1 MPIHSS
7 PLLDISLPKPIV
19 LPTIQLAGLYACML
33 GIDYVLLRYQNKLFI
48 SRKTLR
54 AGMTVV
60 HAIVPLAVVSPL
72 QPNNVT
78 FAAVPWFLASYS
90 AYLPTESFTLT
101 EWMKALYST
110 IVDRSPIASNSK
122 TSVNVLGLLKCLRGV
137 AKLAAL
143 YFGVEP
149 FLPTMPDD
157 MLRYPWLSKESL
169 LDTFLFG
176 LKAYLILGVVDVT
189 TGLAQAVTGWRMVDM
204 FDSPL
209 LATSPKDFWS
219 NRWNKTVRNLLHSQ
233 VFSIQKET
241 DRKKNDDIKAEQ
253 KSEGFFSTKQG
264 RGLMAFIVSGAFHE
278 LIICSVCRK
287 VTLENFCFFTL
298 HGLACMLEVKYFNA
312 KQQPTGWKRAARI
325 TFNLGFLTLTGRLF
339 LAPFLRTRFTEIL
352 PVTHSLNFFS

>member
-1 MPIHSS
+1 MR
-7 PLLDISLPKPIV
+7 DISLPKPIV
-19 LPTIQLAGLYACML
+19 LPTMQLAGLYACML

-60 HAIVPLAVVSPL
+60 HAIVPLAIVSPL

-176 LKAYLILGVVDVT
+176 LKAYLILGIVDVT
-189 TGLAQAVTGWRMVDM
+189 TGLAQAATGWRMVDM

-241 DRKKNDDIKAEQ
+241 DRKKNDDIKALQ

-298 HGLACMLEVKYFNA
+298 HGLACMLEVKYSNT

-352 PVTHSLNFFS
+352 PVTHSLNYFS